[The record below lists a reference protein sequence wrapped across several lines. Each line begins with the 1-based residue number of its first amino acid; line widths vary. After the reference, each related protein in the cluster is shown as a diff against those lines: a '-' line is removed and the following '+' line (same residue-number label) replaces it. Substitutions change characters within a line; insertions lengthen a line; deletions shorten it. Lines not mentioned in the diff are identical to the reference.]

1 MMKIYVCY
9 RIFKKSSLFTIV
21 YRFIFLAYFFF
32 ALGKTKTTD
41 TSVDG
46 TMYGMVY
53 WDQIRTSEA
62 T

>member
-53 WDQIRTSEA
+53 
-62 T
+62 